1 MSQSSVRLI
10 QGQSFS
16 FSFTLSENGYPV
28 NIGQNEDIAVGFY
41 PESSRSQKYIAKF
54 STGEVK
60 YMNKQGNYQVTIDGT
75 QSTQFVGNVR
85 VEIAIFKT
93 DHSEISHADKVLQM
107 FFEEREINSD
117 I

>member
-54 STGEVK
+54 STG
-60 YMNKQGNYQVTIDGT
+60 QGNYQVTIDGT
-75 QSTQFVGNVR
+75 QSMQFVGNVR

-107 FFEEREINSD
+107 FFEERVINSD